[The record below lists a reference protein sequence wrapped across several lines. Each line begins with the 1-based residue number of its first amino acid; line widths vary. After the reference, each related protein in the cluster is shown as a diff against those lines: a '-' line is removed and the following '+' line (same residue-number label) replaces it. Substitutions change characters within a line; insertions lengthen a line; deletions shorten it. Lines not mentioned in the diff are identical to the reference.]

1 MCCHTLKVSLGRSPT
16 ASTCIIFHIII
27 PLLFLKSCCSAWS
40 NLPRYGIQCSKGV
53 RLLTIDR
60 AKCRAILAAFKEEAT
75 TIGTGEMVRE
85 SYTVFKSWIIHLT
98 FTISRPRWLSHFYL
112 YNDP

>member
-1 MCCHTLKVSLGRSPT
+1 M
-16 ASTCIIFHIII
+16 ASTCMEFHIII
-27 PLLFLKSCCSAWS
+27 SLLFLESCCSAWS

-60 AKCRAILAAFKEEAT
+60 AKCRAILAAFKEEAS

-85 SYTVFKSWIIHLT
+85 SYTAFRPWIIYLT
-98 FTISRPRWLSHFYL
+98 FISCARCLSHSIYVPI
-112 YNDP
+112 YR